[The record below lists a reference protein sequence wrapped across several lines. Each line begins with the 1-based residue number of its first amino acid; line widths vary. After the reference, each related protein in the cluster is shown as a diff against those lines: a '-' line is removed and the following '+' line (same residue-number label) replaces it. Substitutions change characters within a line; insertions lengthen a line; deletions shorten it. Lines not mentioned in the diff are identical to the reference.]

1 MDATTPILADRLHR
15 ERTAALI
22 REQQIR
28 RSIADRGVQLT
39 PESPSVHVHAG
50 IGLWLREHFATPRR
64 PRFA

>member
-28 RSIADRGVQLT
+28 RSIADRGPQLT
-39 PESPSVHVHAG
+39 PERPGAPAHTG
-50 IGLWLREHFATPRR
+50 IGLWLREHFATPQR
-64 PRFA
+64 PRYA